1 MKNIALGCALG
12 GFGLWIAM
20 FDGCSS
26 GSSGG
31 SLDGGT
37 ATTTATTTTTGTG
50 GGDLC
55 SRACAKLDAV
65 HCAND
70 MPGVCTMS
78 LCTLTVCQTERD
90 AFLTCID
97 GATLSCSAAG
107 RASTSECTPEG
118 VDYINC
124 LQADG
129 GP

>member
-1 MKNIALGCALG
+1 MKNIALGCALV

-31 SLDGGT
+31 SLDGGS
-37 ATTTATTTTTGTG
+37 TTTTTTTSGTG

-55 SRACAKLDAV
+55 SRACGKLDAV
-65 HCAND
+65 HCPSD
-70 MPGVCTMS
+70 MPGQCAMALCS
-78 LCTLTVCQTERD
+78 LTLCQTERD

-107 RASTSECTPEG
+107 RASTPECSPEG
-118 VDYINC
+118 IDYINC

-129 GP
+129 GTP